1 MKEIRRKQKKL
12 FTAMKIIVAVTL
24 VYIVVYIGA
33 QPYIE
38 AQGSTAA
45 MICSYLSDGLI
56 VASLIV
62 ALVYYS
68 KYGKTNAFL
77 NRIEHEIKDCGYY
90 KTDRQPSA
98 PEEYLNSLFDKLKG
112 NGYAVDSNV
121 EYDGLEFSY
130 TAFKRKEFFYVCG
143 IDDLSKD
150 DVLAYL
156 DCAVNDLTV
165 RRLKRAGNCL
175 LVFVT
180 DKAQGGAVALSKM
193 VCTFGKK
200 EQLKIAL
207 AIVEPENERCYFL
220 GNMQTKT
227 QQMAA
232 EYLMNCSVPI
242 PEKLKHN
249 EILPFQKELEKHMED
264 FTVKS
269 YLDGSF
275 YAH

>member
-1 MKEIRRKQKKL
+1 MKEIRKKQKKM

-24 VYIVVYIGA
+24 IYIVVYIGV
-33 QPYIE
+33 QPYI
-38 AQGSTAA
+38 AALGGTAA
-45 MICSYLSDGLI
+45 VLFSYLSDGLI
-56 VASLIV
+56 LASLVI

-90 KTDRQPSA
+90 KTDGLPSD
-98 PEEYLNSLFDKLKG
+98 PEKYMESLFEKLKS

-143 IDDLSKD
+143 VDDLSKD

-180 DKAQGGAVALSKM
+180 DKAQDGAVALSKM

-207 AIVEPENERCYFL
+207 AIVEPENEKCYFL

-232 EYLMNCSVPI
+232 QYLMNCSVPI

-264 FTVKS
+264 FTVKL

>member
-1 MKEIRRKQKKL
+1 MKEIRKKQKIM
-12 FTAMKIIVAVTL
+12 FTAMRILVGITL
-24 VYIVVYIGA
+24 VYIVVYIGV
-33 QPYIE
+33 QPYISE
-38 AQGSTAA
+38 LGRTVSL
-45 MICSYLSDGLI
+45 IFSYLSDILI
-56 VASLIV
+56 VASLAV

-77 NRIEHEIKDCGYY
+77 TRIEHEIKDCGYY
-90 KTDRQPSA
+90 KINGEQSP
-98 PEEYLNSLFDKLKG
+98 PEKYLDDLFEKLKSDG
-112 NGYAVDSNV
+112 FALESNV

-130 TAFKRKEFFYVCG
+130 TAFKRKEFYYICG

-180 DKAQGGAVALSKM
+180 DKSRDDAISLSKM
-193 VCTFGKK
+193 ICTFGKK
-200 EQLKIAL
+200 EQLKIAI
-207 AIVEPENERCYFL
+207 AIVEPEELKCYFL

-227 QQMAA
+227 QSMAA
-232 EYLMNCSVPI
+232 NYLMNSRVPI
-242 PEKLKHN
+242 PDELKHK

-264 FTVKS
+264 FTIKD
-269 YLDGSF
+269 YLNGTF

>member
-1 MKEIRRKQKKL
+1 MKEIRKKQKKM

-24 VYIVVYIGA
+24 IYIVVYIGV
-33 QPYIE
+33 QPYI
-38 AQGSTAA
+38 AALGGTAA
-45 MICSYLSDGLI
+45 VLFSYLSDGLI
-56 VASLIV
+56 LASLVI

-90 KTDRQPSA
+90 KTDGMPSD
-98 PEEYLNSLFDKLKG
+98 PEKYMESLFEKLKS

-143 IDDLSKD
+143 VDDLSKD

-180 DKAQGGAVALSKM
+180 DKAQDGAVALSKM

-207 AIVEPENERCYFL
+207 AIVEPENEKCYFL

-232 EYLMNCSVPI
+232 QYLMNCSVPI

>member
-1 MKEIRRKQKKL
+1 M

-24 VYIVVYIGA
+24 IYIVVYIGV
-33 QPYIE
+33 QPYI
-38 AQGSTAA
+38 AALGGTAA
-45 MICSYLSDGLI
+45 VLFSYLSDGLI
-56 VASLIV
+56 LASLVI

-77 NRIEHEIKDCGYY
+77 NRIEHEIKDWGYY
-90 KTDRQPSA
+90 KTDGLPSD
-98 PEEYLNSLFDKLKG
+98 PEKYMESLFEKLKS

-143 IDDLSKD
+143 VDDLSKD

-180 DKAQGGAVALSKM
+180 DKAQDGAVALSKM

-207 AIVEPENERCYFL
+207 AIVEPENEKCYFL

-232 EYLMNCSVPI
+232 QYLMNCSVPI

>member
-1 MKEIRRKQKKL
+1 M

-24 VYIVVYIGA
+24 IYIVVYIGV
-33 QPYIE
+33 QPYI
-38 AQGSTAA
+38 AALGGTAA
-45 MICSYLSDGLI
+45 VLFSYLSDGLI
-56 VASLIV
+56 LASLVI

-90 KTDRQPSA
+90 KTDGMPSD
-98 PEEYLNSLFDKLKG
+98 PEKYMESLFEKLKS

-143 IDDLSKD
+143 VDDLSKD

-156 DCAVNDLTV
+156 GCAVNDLTV

-180 DKAQGGAVALSKM
+180 DKAQDGAVALSKM

-207 AIVEPENERCYFL
+207 AIVEPENEKCYFL

-232 EYLMNCSVPI
+232 QYLMNCSVPI

>member
-33 QPYIE
+33 QPYIA

-112 NGYAVDSNV
+112 NGYAVESNV

-143 IDDLSKD
+143 VDDLSKD